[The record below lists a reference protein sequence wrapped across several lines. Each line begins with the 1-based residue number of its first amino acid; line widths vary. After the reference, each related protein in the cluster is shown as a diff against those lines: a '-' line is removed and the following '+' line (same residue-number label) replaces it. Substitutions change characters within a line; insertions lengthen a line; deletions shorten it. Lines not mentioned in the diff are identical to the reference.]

1 MKLNNKGF
9 SLIELLIAFTAVT
22 LLSFAIF
29 RTVISIQRRQQI
41 NIIYNDYVVFQSQLN
56 SQLQKDFTN
65 KIIEAIEY
73 CGNNCYDIKFVGE
86 PVKKLSI
93 NRNDN
98 TLSYGVIKQKLPK
111 VYLKMLKKQIIIMYF
126 NLLIQSILMFQKV
139 LAHMLIQILFM
150 IQTSLPKNWK
160 PFLVFLFFPMAKR
173 FYLLKNLY

>member
-41 NIIYNDYVVFQSQLN
+41 NIIYNDYVVFESQIN

-86 PVKKLSI
+86 PVKNLSI

-98 TLSYGVIKQKLPK
+98 TLSYGVIKLKLPK
-111 VYLKMLKKQIIIMYF
+111 TFTFHRDIEQKDESFVVTDENKHNSIIMF
-126 NLLIQSILMFQKV
+126 RIPIDSTLLDQNLDIIYIYQFDDRVNPIRNY
-139 LAHMLIQILFM
+139 I
-150 IQTSLPKNWK
+150 
-160 PFLVFLFFPMAKR
+160 
-173 FYLLKNLY
+173 